1 MRSIITLLI
10 ICFGL
15 ATVHAQS
22 IDSLFALL
30 EKQKTL
36 DVEDANELI
45 RLLEEEEYAD
55 SLKVFIHADFEKRA
69 ERIVKVYGETDVPSE
84 KRLKDKDKRRAAY
97 YQFYTD
103 RKWGDAAHY
112 DVCLDSGTLGI
123 DKCVDIISQLY

>member
-45 RLLEEEEYAD
+45 RLLDEEEYAD
-55 SLKVFIHADFEKRA
+55 SLYRFTSESEQKEMRL
-69 ERIVKVYGETDVPSE
+69 RIYSNV
-84 KRLKDKDKRRAAY
+84 AY
-97 YQFYTD
+97 YYYMKSAFQASVQLTEKAISLAQELRD
-103 RKWGDAAHY
+103 
-112 DVCLDSGTLGI
+112 TLAWS
-123 DKCVDIISQLY
+123 DNLAQQSISYQRLGNL